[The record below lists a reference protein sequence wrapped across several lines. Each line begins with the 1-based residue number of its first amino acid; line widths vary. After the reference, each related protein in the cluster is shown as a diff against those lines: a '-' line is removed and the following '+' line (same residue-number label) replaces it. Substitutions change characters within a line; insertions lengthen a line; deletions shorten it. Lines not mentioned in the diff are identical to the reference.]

1 MADEAEGQELN
12 VTELSARRLRMQ
24 QKLLRD
30 FGPVIPKL
38 LKEDDV
44 VEIIVNP
51 DGTLWV
57 ERLGK
62 PLGVIGQLGAT
73 PTESAARA
81 DTIIRDMAG
90 YYGFVVTQQSP
101 RVQAVVP
108 WDGSR
113 FHGLIPPNVDA
124 PCFAIRRRASRVFE
138 LDEYVSTGVM
148 RQDQCDLIK
157 TAIAEHRNIL
167 VVGGTGSGKT
177 TLLNAVIRQM
187 THLNPQ
193 ERLLIIEDT
202 AELQA
207 IAANRVNMLTS
218 EHCTM
223 SDLLKDCLR
232 LRPDRILV
240 GEVRGK
246 EALDMLMAWNTGHE
260 GGCATIHANNAAA
273 GLTRLATLVR
283 MADNPPNPIEP
294 VIGEAVH
301 VLVHISRTAE
311 GRRIHG
317 VLEVGGYRDSL
328 YGFQAAA

>member
-1 MADEAEGQELN
+1 MVDLTEANELN
-12 VTELSARRLRMQ
+12 VSELSARRLRMQ

-51 DGTLWV
+51 DGSLWV

-62 PLGVIGQLGAT
+62 PLSVIGQLGGTVA
-73 PTESAARA
+73 ESSARA

-90 YYGFVVTQQSP
+90 YYGFVVTQQYP

-138 LDEYVSTGVM
+138 LEEYVTGGAM
-148 RQDQCDLIK
+148 SQEHCEAIK
-157 TAIAEHRNIL
+157 SAVAKHRNIL

-177 TLLNAVIRQM
+177 TLLNAVIREM
-187 THLNPQ
+187 THVNPH

-218 EHCTM
+218 EHCSM

-232 LRPDRILV
+232 MRPDRILV

-301 VLVHISRTAE
+301 VLVHIARTPE
-311 GRRIHG
+311 GRRIQG
-317 VLEVGGYRDSL
+317 VLEVGGYLNSL

>member
-1 MADEAEGQELN
+1 MADGNEPSDLN
-12 VTELSARRLRMQ
+12 VAELSARRRRMQ
-24 QKLLRD
+24 EKLLRD
-30 FGPVIPKL
+30 FGPLIPKL

-62 PLGVIGQLGAT
+62 TLELIGQLGSNA
-73 PTESAARA
+73 TESAARA

-90 YYGFVVTQQSP
+90 YYGVVVTQENP

-138 LDEYVSTGVM
+138 LEEYVSTGVM
-148 RQDQCDLIK
+148 SPDQCDAIK
-157 TAIAEHRNIL
+157 TAIADHRNIL

-177 TLLNAVIRQM
+177 TLLNAIIRQM
-187 THLNPQ
+187 THLSPA

-207 IAANRVNMLTS
+207 IARNRVNMLTS
-218 EHCTM
+218 EHCSM

-283 MADNPPNPIEP
+283 MADNPPDPIEP

-301 VLVHISRTAE
+301 VLVHIARTPG
-311 GRRIHG
+311 GRRIQG
-317 VLEVGGYRDSL
+317 VLEVGGYRNGL
-328 YGFQAAA
+328 YGFQTSA